1 MKKVL
6 IIIVLL
12 PFFTFAQV
20 SQNQLIKGEVKDLNG
35 EPIIGATIYWKESTI
50 GTTSDN
56 NGIFEIIRGN
66 NDTLIVGF
74 VGLKTDTIL
83 VFENTYL
90 NIKLIESLS
99 LDEIIINEKRS
110 DSYISDINP
119 IKVEVIT
126 EHELQKAACC
136 DLSACFDTEASVE
149 SKTTNILTNSKEL
162 RIFGLSGTYNQVLV
176 DGMPLIQGITH
187 TYGISSIPGTLVN
200 TIYVAKGANSVL
212 QGYESISGQINVI
225 LKEPDQTDK
234 LLINGYVNSFFEHQY
249 NLNYSKNIRKWNML
263 LSAHTTQPG
272 SRVDKNEDTFL
283 DLPLI
288 KRYSF
293 YNKWTLGNQKQWGWH
308 SKTGVRYLNENRIG
322 GQFNFDESI
331 HQGSNILYGQT
342 VQISQPEIYTKTGY
356 RINNNSHIVLF
367 NSASF
372 QNQHS
377 YFGTTKYLAEQFNI
391 YNNIQYE
398 FQWGEK
404 HLLTA
409 GISNRF
415 LNLKEEISF
424 EMEDSLNRT
433 YDDNYSLDEK
443 VTGIFIENNMNFSE
457 RTTLIY
463 GARLDYHNKHKYFFT
478 PRILLRHNFGINT
491 SFRVSCG
498 SGWRTV
504 KFFSENINLLIS
516 SRDILF
522 NEKLK
527 PEEAINYGFNL
538 THKYFQNNLDI
549 QLSADFYQTRF
560 LNQIFPDYN
569 TPTKAYIENFD
580 GTSISNAIQLDTKF
594 LLYKRIETKFSYN
607 FLDVFRI
614 IENSKYILPFNSK
627 HRLTSTFS
635 YKPLDNNWHI
645 DMNLHWHGEKKLPN
659 TSSNPS
665 EFQFPE
671 KSKPH
676 TLVNI
681 QFTKKIK
688 LLDLYFGI
696 ENIFDFR
703 QEEPIVSWEN
713 PFGEYFDTSLV
724 WGNTRGREM
733 YLGFRFNLN

>member
-6 IIIVLL
+6 AIIVLL
-12 PFFTFAQV
+12 PFFTFAQINQ
-20 SQNQLIKGEVKDLNG
+20 SQLIKGEVKDLND
-35 EPIIGATIYWKESTI
+35 EPIIGASIYWKESTI

-56 NGIFEIIRGN
+56 NGRFEIIRDN
-66 NDTLIVGF
+66 NDTLIVAF

-90 NIKLIESLS
+90 NIKLTESLS

-162 RIFGLSGTYNQVLV
+162 RIFGLSGIYNQVLV
-176 DGMPLIQGITH
+176 DGMPLIQGLTH

-249 NLNYSKNIRKWNML
+249 NLNYSKSIKKWNML

-308 SKTGVRYLNENRIG
+308 SKIGVRYLNENRIG

-356 RINNNSHIVLF
+356 RINNNNHIVLF

-377 YFGTTKYLAEQFNI
+377 FFGTTKYLAEQFNI

-433 YDDNYSLDEK
+433 YNGNYSLNEK

-463 GARLDYHNKHKYFFT
+463 GARLDHHNTHKYFFT
-478 PRILLRHNFGINT
+478 PRILLRHNFGSNT

-522 NEKLK
+522 NEDLK

-614 IENSKYILPFNSK
+614 IEDSKYILPFNSK

-635 YKPLDNNWHI
+635 YKPLNNNWHI
-645 DMNLHWHGEKKLPN
+645 DMNLHWYGEKKLPN

-665 EFQFPE
+665 DFQFPE
-671 KSKPH
+671 KSQPH
-676 TLVNI
+676 TIVNI

-696 ENIFDFR
+696 ENISNFR

-713 PFGEYFDTSLV
+713 PFGEYFDTSLT

-733 YLGFRFNLN
+733 YLGFRFNLD